1 MPTTKHQF
9 IDSAGGWDAETSYH
23 RIFDPRLTDYMPC
36 VQMFG
41 EDHLNDAYDF
51 ERSGFESVEI
61 HLTLSGS
68 GELEYDGKRYLL
80 TPGSGFFIN
89 CEPYQHYWCRRGENW
104 SCLWLH
110 MTGGSAAKIVSTC
123 LAQGG
128 PIFLDEGGRI
138 EEKLRA
144 LEAVLTANAPDQDF
158 VLAPMLDDLL
168 GTLLQPAL
176 ARGQRQI
183 PAELRQAAQ
192 ILEAEYATPLS
203 LDELAARV
211 YMNKYTLL
219 RAFSR
224 YYGLTPKA
232 YQQRCRLQQA
242 RFLLRNTGFSVAEI
256 ARRVGFGSASH
267 FNDVFRKQEGCP
279 PMAYRHGRKMP

>member
-41 EDHLNDAYDF
+41 EDLLNDAYDF

-176 ARGQRQI
+176 ARFNRQQ
-183 PAELRQAAQ
+183 PARGCNQPSGRRDNRGRGCVTTGINTQNRFHAFAASF
-192 ILEAEYATPLS
+192 LLMVPSTPLTYEQEDS
-203 LDELAARV
+203 LEYLRVSSTASLMETAAGNWA
-211 YMNKYTLL
+211 YFISNTESL
-219 RAFSR
+219 RM
-224 YYGLTPKA
+224 
-232 YQQRCRLQQA
+232 A
-242 RFLLRNTGFSVAEI
+242 RSTRD
-256 ARRVGFGSASH
+256 RR
-267 FNDVFRKQEGCP
+267 
-279 PMAYRHGRKMP
+279 